1 MSVDRIF
8 LILFPGERVLEN
20 ELMNTSQF
28 YNSRLKQ
35 KNVFISILHSFLLL
49 FHEATAQRG
58 NINLSK
64 KIRHSWHVLKTA
76 ELSQVLAY
84 RAVLQNLTFS
94 LLIC

>member
-35 KNVFISILHSFLLL
+35 KKCVHFHFTLIS
-49 FHEATAQRG
+49 
-58 NINLSK
+58 
-64 KIRHSWHVLKTA
+64 
-76 ELSQVLAY
+76 
-84 RAVLQNLTFS
+84 S
-94 LLIC
+94 LIS